1 MAAAGPLVPRALRA
15 TGLAVVQTGQA
26 AARMCSSVLFGLAWT
41 LWDLRPAVLAALVA
55 LAVVVLSAALV
66 RPVRP

>member
-1 MAAAGPLVPRALRA
+1 MAAAGPLVPSGLRA

-26 AARMCSSVLFGLAWT
+26 AARLLSSVLFGLAWT
-41 LWDLRPAVLAALVA
+41 LWDLRPAVLAAAGL
-55 LAVVVLSAALV
+55 LAVAVLAAAFA